1 MKTARVVVADD
12 HQVVVQGLK
21 AMLEGVAG
29 ITIVGEANDGVTA
42 VAATERLRPD
52 VLVVDMMMP
61 GINGLEVARQVTRRC
76 PGTSV
81 VILSM
86 HNNEGYV
93 VEALRAGA
101 KAYVLK
107 GSDAEELITA
117 VSEAIE
123 GRRYLSRALSE
134 RAIEAYVERTQE
146 TVFDIADTLT
156 EREREVLQMVAQ
168 GMSNTAMGK
177 LMGISPRT
185 AETHRGNMM
194 RKLGLKNHMDVIRYA
209 MQHGLITEG

>member
-12 HQVVVQGLK
+12 HAVVVQGLK
-21 AMLEGVAG
+21 AVFEDVEG
-29 ITIVGEANDGVTA
+29 IQIVGQASDGVGA
-42 VAATERLRPD
+42 VATTERLRPD

-61 GINGLEVARQVTRRC
+61 GINGLEVARQIGRRC
-76 PGTSV
+76 PSTKV

-86 HNNEGYV
+86 HNNEAYV

-107 GSDAEELITA
+107 GADADELVMA
-117 VSEAIE
+117 VREAVE

-134 RAIEAYVERTQE
+134 RAIEAYVERAQE
-146 TVFDIADTLT
+146 SAFDIMDTLT

-168 GMSNTAMGK
+168 GMSNSQMAK

-209 MQHGLITEG
+209 MQRGLIPEQ